1 MTTLL
6 LQLPNTSQTLQLP
19 DCRSDDIEDTLFNV
33 LQLLDRLASDVTSS
47 GDPFASASFSRW
59 LKDLEKL
66 RDLLLTPEQLE
77 LLAATPDGS
86 HLTIVGDLHCQR
98 IPWETL
104 PVQSRALG
112 LRFAVG
118 RRLQSAETVAAQT
131 AGSAEFDRPLTGTG
145 CVPTADSWQLISVD
159 LEQRIVERRLRALL
173 HSPHRLSPLNSAPL
187 ELTVADFSRIL
198 SENSWVHFAGHAV
211 PGPDDGQPARELVLA
226 TSRSNPTDRMKY
238 PLSQILSLQK
248 VPRVLFLNACGA
260 LQLPGFSQP
269 PETPSLTSLLLQR
282 GVETLIGPVVRV
294 ADSASRHLVTAFYDA
309 LATRVS
315 VGEALRQARL
325 AAAPAPGPR
334 AALPTACVLY
344 GRPDFI
350 PFPGPPDSQSAPPK
364 NPPTTT
370 AATVKSAI
378 DLRQAGTPFPCPCA
392 RCGTLIRTRHGVYG
406 QQPASTTA
414 DGHSVP
420 AGPLCR
426 SCVRETPSA
435 PPANNPATGS
445 ANAQTPLPTPP
456 RTDAEQLFCEWLEE
470 TLLREWP
477 CRIPDRT
484 QPTLCRFTKPNT
496 GPAHFPASAP
506 VACLEIREL
515 TDQQSQLVETAA
527 FVLLR
532 TETPATAEILTP
544 LLQELAQLCPAALLV
559 IAAPAGFSETLLQQ
573 FQMPQPPAWQPVGSA
588 IIFWE
593 PATRTEH
600 RRRLDLRS
608 LMFPALLCRRQTHLQ
623 VATAVTSLSQLLPL
637 ATSFSA
643 PQLALEWN
651 LEIDAVEQA
660 LQLIALQHHLILDQH
675 PEYGLVISPTD
686 LHITASDTASR
697 PAPATTSRENTEAA
711 QPEPETWLQRLKI
724 WRK

>member
-6 LQLPNTSQTLQLP
+6 LQLPHTSQTLQLP
-19 DCRSDDIEDTLFNV
+19 DCRSDDIKDTLYNV
-33 LQLLDRLASDVTSS
+33 LQHLDRLASDVTSS
-47 GDPFASASFSRW
+47 GDPFASAGFSRW

-77 LLAATPDGS
+77 LLAATPEGS

-104 PVQSRALG
+104 PVQSQALG

-118 RRLQSAETVAAQT
+118 RRLQSSAPAAAQP
-131 AGSAEFDRPLTGTG
+131 ANSLDPDRPLTGTG

-173 HSPHRLSPLNSAPL
+173 HSPHRLSPLNAAPL

-211 PGPDDGQPARELVLA
+211 PGPDGQPARELVLA
-226 TSRSNPTDRMKY
+226 TSRSNPTDYSTY
-238 PLSQILSLQK
+238 PLSQLRNLPK
-248 VPRVLFLNACGA
+248 VPRVLFLNSCAA
-260 LQLPGFSQP
+260 LQLPDVSDG
-269 PETPSLTSLLLQR
+269 PEPASLTSLLLQR
-282 GVETLIGPVVRV
+282 GVEVLIGPVVRV
-294 ADSASRHLVTAFYDA
+294 ADSASRHLVAAFYDA

-325 AAAPAPGPR
+325 AATPAPGPQ

-350 PFPGPPDSQSAPPK
+350 PFPDHPDSQSAAATDPS
-364 NPPTTT
+364 TTT
-370 AATVKSAI
+370 AATVKSAVGS
-378 DLRQAGTPFPCPCA
+378 RPTGAPFPCPCA

-406 QQPASTTA
+406 QQPASTTP

-426 SCVRETPSA
+426 NCARETPSD
-435 PPANNPATGS
+435 PPTDTPAAGS
-445 ANAQTPLPTPP
+445 ARTPLPLPTPP

-484 QPTLCRFTKPNT
+484 QPALCRFTKPNT
-496 GPAHFPASAP
+496 GPAHLPASAP

-515 TDQQSQLVETAA
+515 TDEQSRLIETAA
-527 FVLLR
+527 VVLLR

-559 IAAPAGFSETLLQQ
+559 IAAPAGFSDTLLQQ
-573 FQMPQPPAWQPVGSA
+573 FQQPQPPAWQPVGSA

-593 PATRTEH
+593 PASRTEH

-660 LQLIALQHHLILDQH
+660 LQLIALQHHLILDRH

-686 LHITASDTASR
+686 LQVTASSHASR
-697 PAPATTSRENTEAA
+697 PAPATTGSENTDAA